1 MGIVLWIII
10 IWFVV
15 GGISWA
21 YRSYKA
27 FCEKDCI
34 KNKYSILI
42 NRIMNSNPNFKLQ
55 HINNGYVK
63 ISGLSTSFHLYYSL
77 KDIKNKLNIKWRW
90 GRIGEMETDH
100 KGKAKIGINNIYELD
115 WSFEEYPNL
124 NQDEIFAIIS
134 KDIFVQTQIDSGMSR
149 EQAEEEA
156 ENLFRT

>member
-77 KDIKNKLNIKWRW
+77 KDIRNKLHIKWNC
-90 GRIGEMETDH
+90 GKLKEMDINHED
-100 KGKAKIGINNIYELD
+100 KAKIGIQNVSLN
-115 WSFEEYPNL
+115 WSFDEH
-124 NQDEIFAIIS
+124 QDL
-134 KDIFVQTQIDSGMSR
+134 D
-149 EQAEEEA
+149 
-156 ENLFRT
+156 